1 LEERKKHEKRWGS
14 RSRVV
19 VGKRKAERKK
29 KEDEE
34 ETCLSL
40 FLLLYFFAGVRA
52 ERRIVEDGVLTGA
65 FLAEVGV

>member
-1 LEERKKHEKRWGS
+1 
-14 RSRVV
+14 VV
-19 VGKRKAERKK
+19 VGKQKAQKK

-34 ETCLSL
+34 ETGRSL

>member
-1 LEERKKHEKRWGS
+1 MGVEVEGGGGETKG
-14 RSRVV
+14 
-19 VGKRKAERKK
+19 RKK